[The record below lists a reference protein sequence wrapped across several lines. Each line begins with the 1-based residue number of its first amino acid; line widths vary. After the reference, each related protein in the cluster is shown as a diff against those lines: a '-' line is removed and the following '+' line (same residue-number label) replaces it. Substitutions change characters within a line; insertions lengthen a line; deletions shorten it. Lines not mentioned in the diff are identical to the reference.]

1 LPLGLYMAMDL
12 ASLRSRLEQ
21 EQRRLTEELKQLAS
35 SDFASAG
42 SRGSWFGQRDEQANQ
57 SAEFRRRESSERQL
71 REHLA
76 RVTHA
81 LQKLDRGTYGLCDN
95 CGQPIAP
102 ERLEA
107 IPYAALCLNCQA
119 KKKG

>member
-21 EQRRLTEELKQLAS
+21 EQERLTDELKKLVS

-57 SAEFRRRESSERQL
+57 SAEFRRQESSERQL

-81 LQKLDRGTYGLCDN
+81 LQKLDRGTYSLCDN
-95 CGQPIAP
+95 CGQPIAL

-107 IPYAALCLNCQA
+107 LPYAALCLNCQA